1 MPLLCQLHALLDPE
15 QILMENKAAEVRHRV
30 QGGAWQEWGE
40 GGCARVCIV
49 REKEIKVQGTVL
61 MGACMCVCMHV
72 WACMHVCTWAC
83 MHVCVCVCMWEGR
96 GTGRSPVRLAC
107 SEICSVRIVGSRL
120 EYAAFWGLPPG
131 TC

>member
-72 WACMHVCTWAC
+72 CTWAC
-83 MHVCVCVCMWEGR
+83 GRVCMCARGRVCMCACVCACGKAEVR
-96 GTGRSPVRLAC
+96 GAVLSAWRALRFAQC
-107 SEICSVRIVGSRL
+107 
-120 EYAAFWGLPPG
+120 GL
-131 TC
+131 